1 MDQIYLPKSRPPG
14 FGIGSFVELIPTL
27 KEKAP
32 FYTHSLPHIEP
43 IKIQIITEIFNYFG
57 YADNVI
63 ITGSF
68 LEKGFNFS
76 DVDVIIVDNL
86 KPDKIWEE
94 HFLEE
99 LGVKVHI
106 ICINRDSLVKGLRT
120 DPLFQMML
128 SKYISKK
135 RELFRI
141 DYEFNYKQLDLHLH
155 HSKTLM
161 DGFDLLS
168 GKEKYNLT
176 RNLFAIKLFLDKKK
190 VNLEQ
195 VDLAI
200 EHAFGKSTVEKLKNN
215 LVGKKS
221 FLQKFKNIYTQ
232 TFKTIMAQSK
242 HAPKPK

>member
-14 FGIGSFVELIPTL
+14 FAVGSLVELIPTL
-27 KEKAP
+27 KEKVP
-32 FYTHSLPHIEP
+32 FYTHSLPHVEP
-43 IKIQIITEIFNYFG
+43 IKIQIINEIFNYFEHV
-57 YADNVI
+57 DNVI

-76 DVDVIIVDNL
+76 DIDVIIVDEIKANQ
-86 KPDKIWEE
+86 KWEE

-99 LGVKVHI
+99 LGVKIHI
-106 ICINRDSLVKGLRT
+106 ICMDRNSLIKGLRT

-141 DYEFNYKQLDLHLH
+141 GYEFNYKQLDLHLH
-155 HSKTLM
+155 HSQTLIA
-161 DGFDLLS
+161 GFDSLS

-176 RNLFAIKLFLDKKK
+176 RNLFAIKLFLDKQK
-190 VNLEQ
+190 VNIEL

-200 EHAFGKSTVEKLKNN
+200 ERAFGKSTVEKLKNN
-215 LVGKKS
+215 LMEKKS
-221 FLQKFKNIYTQ
+221 FLPRFKSIYAQ
-232 TFKTIMAQSK
+232 TLKTIMTQTK
-242 HAPKPK
+242 HASK

>member
-14 FGIGSFVELIPTL
+14 FGVGSFVELIPTL

-32 FYTHSLPHIEP
+32 FYTHSLPRVEP
-43 IKIQIITEIFNYFG
+43 IKIQIITEIFNYFEH
-57 YADNVI
+57 ADNVI

-68 LEKGFNFS
+68 LEKGFNFG
-76 DVDVIIVDNL
+76 DIDIIIVDNL
-86 KPDKIWEE
+86 KLDKTWEE

-106 ICINRDSLVKGLRT
+106 ICINRKSLVKGLRT

-135 RELFRI
+135 RELFQK
-141 DYEFNYKQLDLHLH
+141 DYEFNYKLLDLHLH
-155 HSKTLM
+155 HSQTLVG
-161 DGFDLLS
+161 GFDLLS

-176 RNLFAIKLFLDKKK
+176 RNLFAIRLFLDKQK
-190 VNLEQ
+190 VSIEH

-200 EHAFGKSTVEKLKNN
+200 GHTFGKGTVEKLKNN
-215 LVGKKS
+215 LVERKS
-221 FLQKFKNIYTQ
+221 FLPRFKIIYAQ
-232 TFKTIMAQSK
+232 TFKTVMAQSK
-242 HAPKPK
+242 HVSK

>member
-1 MDQIYLPKSRPPG
+1 MDQVYLPKSRPPG
-14 FGIGSFVELIPTL
+14 FAVGSFVELIPTL
-27 KEKAP
+27 KEKVP
-32 FYTHSLPHIEP
+32 FYTHSLLHIEP
-43 IKIQIITEIFNYFG
+43 IKIQIITEIFNYFE

-86 KPDKIWEE
+86 KPDKTWEE

-106 ICINRDSLVKGLRT
+106 ICINRDSLVKGLST

-141 DYEFNYKQLDLHLH
+141 DYYFNYKLLDLHLH
-155 HSKTLM
+155 HSKTLV
-161 DGFDLLS
+161 DGFDFLS

-176 RNLFAIKLFLDKKK
+176 RNLFAIKLFMDGGR
-190 VNLEQ
+190 VSLEQ

-200 EHAFGKSTVEKLKNN
+200 EHAFGKGTVEKLKNN
-215 LVGKKS
+215 LIEKKS
-221 FLQKFKNIYTQ
+221 FLPRFKNIYTQ
-232 TFKTIMAQSK
+232 TFKTIMAQVK
-242 HAPKPK
+242 HVPK